1 VAKSKVI
8 VSALAASAGVAVL
21 AYAVTRRSRR
31 LRHAQAFHQPELTEP
46 VGELAQSSSA
56 LPRSPASVSAVENEP
71 PEPTAQISARPP
83 APIGADDVEALD
95 PEEIGADWLARATQ
109 SERSASESDL
119 ELELENLAAP
129 LEESA
134 DEEGADSELP
144 PASLRDERIA
154 EVDIWAAR
162 DET

>member
-8 VSALAASAGVAVL
+8 FSALAAGASVAVL

-31 LRHAQAFHQPELTEP
+31 LRHAQAFHQTDLAEP
-46 VGELAQSSSA
+46 VGDLEQTGA
-56 LPRSPASVSAVENEP
+56 PRPLASVSAQDEIEP
-71 PEPTAQISARPP
+71 PEPTAQVSARPP
-83 APIGADDVEALD
+83 ALVGADDVEALD

-129 LEESA
+129 LDEDTE
-134 DEEGADSELP
+134 EEGVDSELP
-144 PASLRDERIA
+144 PPLSLRDDTGD
-154 EVDIWAAR
+154 EVNIWAAR

>member
-8 VSALAASAGVAVL
+8 FSALAASAGVAAL

-31 LRHAQAFHQPELTEP
+31 LRHAQAFHQTAAPEP
-46 VGELAQSSSA
+46 ARELAQPSA
-56 LPRSPASVSAVENEP
+56 LPRSIASVGTEDEP
-71 PEPTAQISARPP
+71 PEPTAQLSARPP
-83 APIGADDVEALD
+83 APLGADDVEALD

-129 LEESA
+129 LDDSA

-144 PASLRDERIA
+144 PQSLRDERIA

>member
-1 VAKSKVI
+1 MAKSKVI
-8 VSALAASAGVAVL
+8 LSALAASAGVAAL
-21 AYAVTRRSRR
+21 AYAVSRRARR
-31 LRHAQAFHQPELTEP
+31 LRHAQAFHQTAAAEPARDLT
-46 VGELAQSSSA
+46 QSGA
-56 LPRSPASVSAVENEP
+56 LPRSFESVSADENEP

-83 APIGADDVEALD
+83 APIGADDVEGLD

-129 LEESA
+129 LGDSA
-134 DEEGADSELP
+134 DEASPESELLP
-144 PASLRDERIA
+144 PSLRDERIA
-154 EVDIWAAR
+154 DVDIWAAR